1 MAALLLL
8 AAVGFSPR
16 AAARTSTG
24 ARRAL
29 GHTQEREPQP
39 AQHIRLY
46 EYIPL
51 YLTGSTRAQEI
62 TREHY
67 MGEILFPGM
76 SRRPTLDGR
85 HSLFQHDYHWELSFG
100 WTNKSFGGSIF
111 LHQRFLQAHLRLIY
125 PPPAALTGRC
135 GATVPLLGDPGY
147 DLVGTHHDGVCGQ
160 SSHALQR
167 GGPQL
172 GDYVDVTFLGS
183 SSLLGPDLW
192 SEVDSAV
199 GTFLELEGLSGR
211 LRQRFLSDHDTF
223 FVSGD
228 TFIGTHGRSRRI
240 DFFYAPSSL
249 ESHTRQCKAPMGAG
263 RRLNILYDRDHR
275 SVYAGD
281 IFEAHALHTWDYDT
295 IMLRLE
301 GALKSRD
308 LQQAVTFLPKLVRL
322 HAQLLR
328 DLADSERISIVTTPT
343 ATSIVAAREA
353 GKMDAEAA
361 QFPEA
366 KLRTR
371 HNDQYTRMQFA
382 SADQITL
389 KSVNPDG
396 PRETC
401 LDVLGGRQKMGTG
414 HLESMAQKL
423 PDKNR
428 QIHYGQ
434 KG

>member
-1 MAALLLL
+1 
-8 AAVGFSPR
+8 
-16 AAARTSTG
+16 
-24 ARRAL
+24 
-29 GHTQEREPQP
+29 
-39 AQHIRLY
+39 
-46 EYIPL
+46 
-51 YLTGSTRAQEI
+51 
-62 TREHY
+62 
-67 MGEILFPGM
+67 M

-85 HSLFQHDYHWELSFG
+85 YSLFQHDYHWELSLG

-125 PPPAALTGRC
+125 PPPAALSGRC
-135 GATVPLLGDPGY
+135 GATVPLLGRAPHGSAPFRAIRVLLIPPGDPGD
-147 DLVGTHHDGVCGQ
+147 DLVGTHHDEVCGQ

-172 GDYVDVTFLGS
+172 GDSVDETFLGS
-183 SSLLGPDLW
+183 SSLLVPDLW

-211 LRQRFLSDHDTF
+211 LWQRFLSDHDTF

-240 DFFYAPSSL
+240 DFFYAPSAL

-263 RRLNILYDRDHR
+263 RRLNKLYDRDHR

-295 IMLRLE
+295 IKLRLE

-308 LQQAVTFLPKLVRL
+308 LQQAVTFLPKMVRL
-322 HAQLLR
+322 RAQLLR
-328 DLADSERISIVTTPT
+328 DLADSEWISIVTTPT

-353 GKMDAEAA
+353 GKMYAEAA
-361 QFPEA
+361 QFPEFKYPSA
-366 KLRTR
+366 FVVQEAPQGHGLPRTFHQQFVCTETGSELFFHLRLRTR

-382 SADQITL
+382 NADQITL

-428 QIHYGQ
+428 LIHYGQ